1 MGEPV
6 DREQSGR
13 GDDQLGQPGGE
24 RGEAGELPPQCEI
37 ERWQRRMR
45 VRERAE
51 GNQRAGAEKI
61 VSGGYVVASLVPV
74 VGQAQQGEVREIEC
88 DKDQRKDQPQRK
100 GLAYLLIGV
109 LPRGRSEEGED
120 CRLRGLLKHSTDT
133 VLWKVRFCAAVL
145 ERTAAFA
152 VVSHLALSALVL

>member
-1 MGEPV
+1 M
-6 DREQSGR
+6 S
-13 GDDQLGQPGGE
+13 
-24 RGEAGELPPQCEI
+24 
-37 ERWQRRMR
+37 

-51 GNQRAGAEKI
+51 RNHCAGAEEI
-61 VSGGYVVASLVPV
+61 VSGGYVVAGLVPI
-74 VGQAQQGEVREIEC
+74 VGQAQQGEMREVEC

-100 GLAYLLIGV
+100 GLVYLLIGV

-120 CRLRGLLKHSTDT
+120 CRLRGLLKHSTET

-152 VVSHLALSALVL
+152 VVSYLTLYAREL